1 MIETPN
7 GSSVNPARNVLMRVF
22 VTGASGFMGSAII
35 PDLIA
40 HGHSVV
46 GVGRND
52 ASAAEIEA
60 AGAEVFRGSLE
71 DPEGLARGAAAA
83 DGVIHLA
90 FNHDFSRFAENGQED
105 KRAIEAMG
113 EALAGTGK
121 PMVVTSGTALLA
133 PGRLATEDDPAA
145 AFGPRTSE
153 AAVFA
158 FVPRNVRAMAV
169 RLPPSTHGESNR
181 GFRAGLTTQLIAIAQ
196 EKGFSALVGD
206 GANRWSASHRL
217 DAAPVYRL
225 ALEKGRAGRSY
236 HPIAEEGVA
245 LRDIATA
252 IGERLGVPVKSLSA
266 EEAGEHLG
274 FLAMFMGV
282 DVPAS
287 SEITRGELG
296 WTASR
301 PGLIDDLKTGSY
313 AH

>member
-1 MIETPN
+1 
-7 GSSVNPARNVLMRVF
+7 MRVF

-60 AGAEVFRGSLE
+60 MGAEAFRGSLE
-71 DPEGLARGAAAA
+71 DPEGLARGAAGA

-90 FNHDFSRFAENGQED
+90 FNHDFSRFAENGQTD
-105 KRAIEAMG
+105 KRVIEAMG
-113 EALAGTGK
+113 EALAGTAK
-121 PMVVTSGTALLA
+121 PLIVTSGTALIA
-133 PGRLATEDDPAA
+133 PGKVATEDDEAMA
-145 AFGPRTSE
+145 TGPRISE
-153 AAVFA
+153 AAAKA
-158 FVPRNVRAMAV
+158 FVTRDVRAMAV
-169 RLPPSTHGESNR
+169 RLPPSTHGTSKR
-181 GFRAGLTTQLIAIAQ
+181 GFRAGLTSWLIDTAR
-196 EKGFSALVGD
+196 EKGVSAYVGD

-236 HPIAEEGVA
+236 HPIAEEGVS
-245 LRDIATA
+245 LRATA
-252 IGERLGVPVKSLSA
+252 EVLGETLGLPVKSLPA
-266 EEAGEHLG
+266 EAAGEHFG
-274 FLAMFMGV
+274 FLAMFVGA

-287 SEITRGELG
+287 SALTRAELG

-301 PGLIDDLKTGSY
+301 PGLIEDLKTAGY
-313 AH
+313 